1 MSKQSLGGH
10 KNVVSI
16 RPGVDER
23 TTVRDFEEQLSS
35 MESILKAFDGSQAA
49 DDHTARYLLR
59 EALRNTPIIAA
70 EIPGSLKAR
79 LGSLY
84 QALFE
89 LDQKYQDKAIT
100 QVLDENP
107 ALAAYLRDHGFGP
120 ENI

>member
-1 MSKQSLGGH
+1 MSKQSLGSH
-10 KNVVSI
+10 KNVFSI
-16 RPGVDER
+16 RHGVDER
-23 TTVRDFEEQLSS
+23 TTVRDFEEHLSS
-35 MESILKAFDGSQAA
+35 MECILKAFDGSQPA
-49 DDHTARYLLR
+49 DEHTARYLLR
-59 EALRNTPIIAA
+59 EALQNTPIIAA
-70 EIPGSLKAR
+70 EFPGSLKAR

-89 LDQKYQDKAIT
+89 LDQKYQDKTIA